1 VTRDRRAPT
10 LIRPAMTLSALG
22 ALSTLPV
29 LLARHDLAGQG
40 PLPAAGA
47 AKRKWPIGPRST
59 IGAFEIKDETARL
72 SKRINR
78 MLIEAFE
85 RAGLQ
90 FIPEN
95 GGGPGVRFRDPIG
108 DQGQC
113 R

>member
-1 VTRDRRAPT
+1 MTVRLTPRLCRAA
-10 LIRPAMTLSALG
+10 RALAG
-22 ALSTLPV
+22 MEQN
-29 LLARHDLAGQG
+29 DLASDSDV
-40 PLPAAGA
+40 A
-47 AKRKWPIGPRST
+47 RST

-108 DQGQC
+108 NQGQSDQI
-113 R
+113 

>member
-1 VTRDRRAPT
+1 MTPMTVRLTPRLCRAA
-10 LIRPAMTLSALG
+10 RALAG
-22 ALSTLPV
+22 MEQN
-29 LLARHDLAGQG
+29 DLAS
-40 PLPAAGA
+40 ASDVA
-47 AKRKWPIGPRST
+47 RST

-108 DQGQC
+108 DQGQSD
-113 R
+113 